1 MTEENASKNYLGDW
15 KDKDAA
21 EAGLVSMQGKMDE
34 IGTEVGTLRQQS
46 AKDAGIIET
55 LQKQSEKILEVAPIE
70 KPDLSKELK
79 EVQTELLALD
89 TADENYSAN
98 MVALI
103 NKQNALIGQQNTQ
116 SAQIQHEKTLEVAT
130 KRFTEELSKRDA
142 NQTTQDFKKDN
153 PEFETPEM
161 QAKIE
166 KYIAADTTGM
176 VDSLVAFRE
185 IQRDEATQQ
194 VQGLTEENEKLKNLA
209 NLKEGTDSTGNVYT
223 GSGQSPKQTKKTM
236 TNAERDEA
244 MMAAVM
250 AAPE

>member
-1 MTEENASKNYLGDW
+1 MAEENASENYLGNW

-21 EAGLVSMQGKMDE
+21 EAGLASMQGKMDE

-55 LQKQSEKILEVAPIE
+55 LQKQGEKIPEVAPTE

-103 NKQNALIGQQNTQ
+103 NQQNALIGQQNTL

-142 NQTTQDFKKDN
+142 NQTTQEFKKDN

-161 QAKIE
+161 QAKIQE
-166 KYIAADTTGM
+166 YIAADTTGM

-185 IQRDEATQQ
+185 IQRDAATQQ

-209 NLKEGTDSTGNVYT
+209 NLKQGTDETGNVYT
-223 GSGQSPKQTKKTM
+223 GSGQSPAKQTKKTM
-236 TNAERDEA
+236 TDAERDEA
-244 MMAAVM
+244 MMAAVV
-250 AAPE
+250 AAE